1 MIIYQNTKAG
11 FLEDVFT
18 LDIEDVVHQN
28 FMDRTGR
35 RVSPSEVASWTSSLV
50 SVGRVL
56 NTPDIPGD
64 CGLAIEYTIP
74 QTSKRVDVL
83 LTGLNDGDYPSVVII
98 ELKQWSEA
106 MATERDAI
114 VQTRFQGRLVETTH
128 PSYQAWS
135 YASLLSG
142 FNEAVYSGDMALHPC
157 AYLHNY
163 DDAAGALLDPRYQA
177 HIDRAPVFM
186 RGEAERDRLRKF
198 ISGTLKLGDAG
209 KTLYEIENGRIRPSK
224 SLAEAVAGMI
234 RGNPE
239 FTLVDDQKVTYEA
252 ALATAQAMSPDEK
265 RVVLIQGGPGTG
277 KSVVAVNLLVE
288 LIRRRLTA
296 RYVTKNA
303 APRAVYESQLVGHM
317 RKSEISHM
325 FTGSGS
331 FTNTAAD
338 TYDAL
343 VVDEAHRLNERS
355 GLYGN
360 LGDNQ
365 IKELIRA
372 ARTTVFFLDED
383 QKVTL
388 KDIGSRDEILRF
400 ASEAGAPVTELELE
414 SQFRCN
420 GSDGYLA
427 WLDHVLGIRPTANTT
442 LDPDAFDFR
451 LFDSPRT
458 LHEEIEKRNAERNRA
473 RMVAGYCWN
482 WKTKKDPT
490 GWDVEI
496 PNHGY
501 RARWNLTKDG
511 SLWMVAPE
519 SVTEVGCIHTCQGL
533 EVDYI
538 GVIIGDD
545 LVVRDGRVVTNPE
558 ARAKTDHSLRG
569 WRKMA
574 GVDPEGTAARV
585 DLLIKNTYRTL
596 MTRGMKGCYVY
607 CTDEETAEY
616 FRRATGPTENSR

>member
-18 LDIEDVVHQN
+18 LDIEDVVQKN

-35 RVSPSEVASWTSSLV
+35 RVSPQEIASWTNSLV

-56 NTPDIPGD
+56 NTPTIPGD

-83 LTGLNDGDYPSVVII
+83 LTGLNEEHRSSVVII

-106 MATERDAI
+106 LATERDAI
-114 VQTRFQGRLVETTH
+114 VQTRFQGRIVETAH

-142 FNEAVYSGDMALHPC
+142 FNEAVYSGPMTLYPC

-163 DDAAGALLDPRYQA
+163 DDATGALFDPRYQS
-177 HIDRAPVFM
+177 HLDRAPVFL
-186 RGEAERDRLRKF
+186 RGEAERDRLREF
-198 ISGTLKLGDAG
+198 ISGTLRLGDAG
-209 KTLYEIENGRIRPSK
+209 QTLYEIENGRIRPSK
-224 SLAEAVAGMI
+224 SLADAVTGMI
-234 RGNPE
+234 RGNSE
-239 FTLVDDQKVTYEA
+239 FILIDDQKVTFEA
-252 ALATAQAMSPDEK
+252 ALATARDTQTGEK
-265 RVVLIQGGPGTG
+265 SVVLIQGGPGTG

-317 RKSEISHM
+317 RKTEISHM

-331 FTNTAAD
+331 FTNTPAD

-365 IKELIRA
+365 IKELIQA
-372 ARTTVFFLDED
+372 ARTTVFFIDED
-383 QKVTL
+383 QRVTL

-400 ASEAGAPVTELELE
+400 AKSAGAQVTELELE

-427 WLDHVLGIRPTANTT
+427 WLDHMLDIRTTANTI
-442 LDPDAFDFR
+442 LDPKDFDFR
-451 LFDSPRT
+451 VFESPKK
-458 LHEEIEKRNAERNRA
+458 LHEEIEARNKERNRA

-490 GWDVEI
+490 GWDIEI
-496 PNHGY
+496 PEHDY

-511 SLWMVAPE
+511 SLWMIAPE

-545 LVVRDGRVVTNPE
+545 LVVRNGKVVTKPE
-558 ARAKTDHSLRG
+558 ERARTDQSIKG
-569 WRKMA
+569 WKKMSRD
-574 GVDPEGTAARV
+574 DPDGTAARV

-596 MTRGMKGCYVY
+596 MSRGMKGCYVY

-616 FRRATGPTENSR
+616 LSKGLR